1 MRDLPLFPPPLPLSS
16 PLQFRRAFE
25 STATPALDRR
35 IHAAEEPRHIAAP
48 ALLYPAGPGVVSITE
63 TWSTA
68 GTPREQQRGV
78 ARFTSDGHW
87 LMGTLCIDDA
97 TLPGGIG
104 AAARQVYDELFQLLR
119 DEGFPHLL
127 RVWNY
132 LADINGSVQA
142 GEGGD
147 PLERYRQF
155 NIGRQDAF
163 LAARR
168 SAFDGAPA
176 ACALGTT
183 RGPLT
188 AHFLAGREAPRAVEN
203 PRQVS
208 AYRYPSQYG
217 PRAPTFSRGALA
229 SIGGGR
235 EALFLSGTA
244 SIVGHQ
250 TLHAGDVARQTEETL
265 ANVAAVVDAANALS
279 TIGPKAHRVDT
290 LDCTVYVRHPQD
302 LPTVREVLARR
313 LGAEAPALRNAI
325 YLRADVCRADLLV
338 EIEAHG
344 IASAAE
350 PSPP

>member
-1 MRDLPLFPPPLPLSS
+1 MRDLPLSSPPLPLSS

-25 STATPALDRR
+25 STDTAPALDRR
-35 IHAAEEPRHIAAP
+35 LHTADEPRDIASP
-48 ALLYPAGPGVVSITE
+48 ALLYPAGPVTE
-63 TWSTA
+63 TWSVP
-68 GTPREQQRGV
+68 GTLREQRRGI
-78 ARFTSDGHW
+78 ARFASDGHW

-97 TLPGGIG
+97 ALPGGIG
-104 AAARQVYDELFQLLR
+104 AAARQVYDALFQLLH

-127 RVWNY
+127 RLWNY
-132 LADINGSVQA
+132 VADINGNDA
-142 GEGGD
+142 GGD

-188 AHFLAGREAPRAVEN
+188 VHFLAGREAPRAVEN

-250 TLHAGDVARQTEETL
+250 TLHPGDVARQTEETL

-279 TIGPKAHRVDT
+279 TIGPRAHRVDT
-290 LDCTVYVRHPQD
+290 LACTVYVRHAQD

-313 LGAEAPALRNAI
+313 LGADAPALRNAI

-344 IASAAE
+344 IASAAAL
-350 PSPP
+350 SPP

>member
-1 MRDLPLFPPPLPLSS
+1 MRDLLLSPPPLPLSS

-35 IHAAEEPRHIAAP
+35 IHTGDEPHHIAAP
-48 ALLYPAGPGVVSITE
+48 ALLHPAGPVTE
-63 TWSTA
+63 TWSVP
-68 GTPREQQRGV
+68 GPLREQRRGA
-78 ARFTSDGHW
+78 ARFVSDGQW
-87 LMGTLCIDDA
+87 LMGTLCIDDKA
-97 TLPGGIG
+97 WPGGIR
-104 AAARQVYDELFQLLR
+104 AASRQVYDELFQLLR
-119 DEGFPHLL
+119 DEGFAHLL
-127 RVWNY
+127 RLWNY
-132 LADINGSVQA
+132 VADINGCDA
-142 GEGGD
+142 GD

-176 ACALGTT
+176 ACALGT
-183 RGPLT
+183 RQGPLT
-188 AHFLAGREAPRAVEN
+188 VHFLAGREAPRAVEN

-279 TIGPKAHRVDT
+279 TIGPRAHRVDT
-290 LDCTVYVRHPQD
+290 LACTVYVRHARD
-302 LPTVREVLARR
+302 LPVVREVLAQR

-338 EIEAHG
+338 EVEAHG

-350 PSPP
+350 PSPS